1 MGSLPRS
8 PLRGN
13 VVRGSV
19 ARVSNLL
26 EPRFW
31 ITSDLPTTR
40 LESPESRASQL
51 EKKKALCVTTAARR
65 PVVRRFLHPQTS
77 RNDPGYGVQPPV
89 FAQPSSKKTMPKSP
103 SAVALEMTWVSPSFV
118 MLIRYVVVAVLP
130 GKLGVFVPL
139 FT

>member
-26 EPRFW
+26 QPRFW

-89 FAQPSSKKTMPKSP
+89 FAPPSWKTPKP
-103 SAVALEMTWVSPSFV
+103 T
-118 MLIRYVVVAVLP
+118 
-130 GKLGVFVPL
+130 
-139 FT
+139 TT